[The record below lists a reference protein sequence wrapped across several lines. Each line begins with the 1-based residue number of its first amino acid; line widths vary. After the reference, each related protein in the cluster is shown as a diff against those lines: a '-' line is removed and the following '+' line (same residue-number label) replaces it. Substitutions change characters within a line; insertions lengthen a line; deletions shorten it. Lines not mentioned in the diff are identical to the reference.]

1 MKIFNATVNEGKVLV
16 NGQEVP
22 NCPILG
28 EGGQSSG
35 FLVMAENEL
44 VYLPKT
50 SPDLSQTL
58 QLLSTSLST
67 IATGIY
73 QANLGGDITNP
84 TFASDLAAIQSQVD
98 ELRGALR

>member
-1 MKIFNATVNEGKVLV
+1 MKIFDAKVAEGKVIVADL
-16 NGQEVP
+16 EVP

-28 EGGQSSG
+28 EGGDSLG
-35 FLVMAENEL
+35 FLVMAEEKL

-50 SPDLSQTL
+50 SPDLSRTL

-67 IATGIY
+67 IATGIF
-73 QANLGGDITNP
+73 QQNGGGNITSP
-84 TFASDLAAIQSQVD
+84 TFASDLADLKNQVD

>member
-1 MKIFNATVNEGKVLV
+1 MKIFKSTVAEVKVLV
-16 NGQEVP
+16 HGLEVP

-28 EGGQSSG
+28 EGGDSSG
-35 FLVMAENEL
+35 FLVMAEDEL

-73 QANLGGDITNP
+73 QANAGGDITSP
-84 TFASDLAAIQSQVD
+84 TFASDLAELKNQVD
-98 ELRGALR
+98 ELRGILK